1 MERERLLELE
11 QKLKYI
17 FNNHDLLKMAL
28 THKSYA
34 YEHEGPNYDKYN
46 ERIEFL
52 GDAIL
57 EHIISDLL
65 FAHVPELAEGEMTKK
80 RAAIVCEA
88 SLSQAL
94 KRVGGHEYIYL
105 GKCEQNSNGKM
116 KDAIVADAFE
126 AVLGAIYLDGGYEIA
141 RDICLELLDQE
152 IKTVLSGGSLNTD
165 YKTQLQEIL
174 QRNGSVKIEYKL
186 VGEEGPEHDK
196 TFTIEVFFNDKKIG
210 TGKGKSKKQA
220 EQEAAHHAIINGS
233 EVFGD

>member
-34 YEHEGPNYDKYN
+34 YEHEDPNYDKYN

-65 FAHVPELAEGEMTKK
+65 FAQVPELAEGEMTKK

-94 KRVGGHEYIYL
+94 
-105 GKCEQNSNGKM
+105 
-116 KDAIVADAFE
+116 
-126 AVLGAIYLDGGYEIA
+126 
-141 RDICLELLDQE
+141 
-152 IKTVLSGGSLNTD
+152 
-165 YKTQLQEIL
+165 
-174 QRNGSVKIEYKL
+174 
-186 VGEEGPEHDK
+186 
-196 TFTIEVFFNDKKIG
+196 
-210 TGKGKSKKQA
+210 
-220 EQEAAHHAIINGS
+220 
-233 EVFGD
+233 